1 MENKSKVEFV
11 ENLKKRAKEFVLRAT
26 KLYKSLPNTGDA
38 KIFGNQF
45 LRSASS
51 FAANYRAAC
60 RARSQREF
68 FAKMS
73 IVVEEIDETL
83 FWLEIITET
92 GIFSLTKTKPLM
104 EEANELLAIMSS
116 ARSHI
121 YKSKPN

>member
-1 MENKSKVEFV
+1 MSKIEFV
-11 ENLKKRAKEFVLRAT
+11 ENLKRRTKEFVIRAT
-26 KLYKSLPNTGDA
+26 TLFRSLPNTGEA

-45 LRSASS
+45 LRAASS

-73 IVVEEIDETL
+73 IVVEELDESA
-83 FWLEIITET
+83 FWLELMIAT
-92 GIFSLTKTKPLM
+92 GIFTEKKVKPLLS
-104 EEANELLAIMSS
+104 EANELLAIMSS

-121 YKSKPN
+121 YKPKSH